1 MAIQFITIKCPECG
15 ANQQLDKNRDSAYC
29 TYCGAKIMISN
40 ANEQFL
46 RAIIDKRNNRQKS
59 DG

>member
-1 MAIQFITIKCPECG
+1 MAIQFVTIRCPECG
-15 ANQQLDKNRDSAYC
+15 ADQQLEDNRYSAYC

>member
-15 ANQQLDKNRDSAYC
+15 ASQQVENNRDSAFC
-29 TYCGAKIMISN
+29 TYCGAKIMISS
-40 ANEQFL
+40 ASEHIL

>member
-1 MAIQFITIKCPECG
+1 MAIQFVTIRCPECG
-15 ANQQLDKNRDSAYC
+15 ANQQVENNRDSVYC